1 MGREIGK
8 GKIVYMLAAFSIR
21 DGEWGLENG

>member
-8 GKIVYMLAAFSIR
+8 EKTVYILATFSIR
-21 DGEWGLENG
+21 DGEWGLESG